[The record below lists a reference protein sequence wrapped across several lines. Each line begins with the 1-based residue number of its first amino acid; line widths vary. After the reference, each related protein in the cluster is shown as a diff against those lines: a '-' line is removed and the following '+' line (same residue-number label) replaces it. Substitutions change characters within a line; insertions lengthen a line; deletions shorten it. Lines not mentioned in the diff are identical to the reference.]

1 MSTPTAETGSA
12 VAAETG
18 SAMSSA
24 IETGTVEVTAETIA
38 TLVETGGYTHPL
50 FQRTDA
56 GRPLPGQ
63 GLFLMMGG
71 LVEQS
76 GALDHAIAMV
86 EVRRV
91 SFRKM
96 VVAGTSVR
104 VRLEPGESRTTSSGK
119 TLQDWT
125 WTAVDADEETLAV
138 AEVLMLLETT
148 EEKA

>member
-1 MSTPTAETGSA
+1 MSTRTAETTA
-12 VAAETG
+12 
-18 SAMSSA
+18 
-24 IETGTVEVTAETIA
+24 VEVTAETIA

-50 FQRTDA
+50 FQRTDP

-63 GLFLMMGG
+63 GLFLLMGG

-76 GALDHAIAMV
+76 GVLDHAIAMV
-86 EVRRV
+86 EVTRV

-96 VVAGTSVR
+96 VVAGTSVQ

-125 WTAVDADEETLAV
+125 WTAVDVEGDTLAV
-138 AEVLMLLETT
+138 AEVLMLLETK
-148 EEKA
+148 EEGA